1 MSLRDDILNMD
12 DLESREVVVRQWG
25 KKKVIVKS
33 ITAAQRY
40 EMIEQCMNSR
50 SNKIDGKK
58 LYVYTLI
65 SCTYDPETG
74 LPLFTVADY
83 DKLVGKNSGAIE
95 AIVQVANELNG
106 IGEAQIV
113 ELEKN

>member
-1 MSLRDDILNMD
+1 MSLREDILSMD
-12 DLESREVVVRQWG
+12 DLESREVVVKQWG
-25 KKKVIVKS
+25 KKKVVVKS

-58 LYVYTLI
+58 LYIYTLI
-65 SCTYDPETG
+65 ACTYDPENG
-74 LPLFTVADY
+74 SPLFTIADY
-83 DKLVGKNSGAIE
+83 DKLVVKNSGAIE

-113 ELEKN
+113 EMEKN

>member
-1 MSLRDDILNMD
+1 MSLREDILSMD
-12 DLESREVVVRQWG
+12 DLESREVVVRQWDN
-25 KKKVIVKS
+25 KKVIVKS

-40 EMIEQCMNSR
+40 EMIEQCMNTR

-58 LYVYTLI
+58 LYIYTLI

-74 LPLFTVADY
+74 TPLFTVADY
-83 DKLVGKNSGAIE
+83 DKLAAKNSGAIE
-95 AIVQVANELNG
+95 AIVAVANELNG